1 MTLAPT
7 TSGLLARVIEIKRL
21 LRIFSYPCSCSD
33 VALGCLF
40 LACSLLRLCPPV
52 VSPNRLLRKTR
63 LPYSHRQQQRSSGR
77 VIWMYCCNTRS
88 SVLAFPLPRL
98 CITRSRVHSTASLTK
113 AARHLK
119 SI

>member
-1 MTLAPT
+1 M
-7 TSGLLARVIEIKRL
+7 ERL
-21 LRIFSYPCSCSD
+21 LHVFSYLCSSSD
-33 VALGCLF
+33 VARGCLF
-40 LACSLLRLCPPV
+40 LACSLLRLCPPE
-52 VSPNRLLRKTR
+52 VSPNRPLRKTR
-63 LPYSHRQQQRSSGR
+63 LLSSHRQQQRSSGR

-88 SVLAFPLPRL
+88 SVLAFPIPRL